1 MEDIVAEAEQLVA
14 NGVKELIV
22 IAQDTTRYGED
33 IYGKLMLPE
42 LLRRL
47 CKIEGAHWIRL
58 LYCYPNR
65 ITDELID
72 VIATEE
78 EILKYIDLP
87 LQHSVGCIK

>member
-42 LLRRL
+42 LLRQV
-47 CKIEGAHWIRL
+47 L
-58 LYCYPNR
+58 LMCLETCFNLSNTY
-65 ITDELID
+65 
-72 VIATEE
+72 
-78 EILKYIDLP
+78 
-87 LQHSVGCIK
+87 